1 MVENASSKHA
11 AESTLLEKLRQFKQN
26 DNPLETVLQAD
37 ERVIARVTDGIY
49 RQPGSALRE
58 LVSNAY
64 DADATLVRIQTD
76 RPRFDRIVIDDDG
89 TGMSPETVVH
99 MLHHIGGSA
108 KRSRHGALL
117 GVTSFTDP
125 SRSPGGRKLIGKI
138 GIGLFSV
145 AQLTQSFEL
154 ITKTSGD
161 THRTVAKV
169 LLRRYSD
176 ENLPLDPKEGQYE
189 AGKVLVWREP
199 ATDRSSHGT
208 TVVLDSIWPQTKDT
222 LRSSSMW
229 ETVRNLATNNRSA
242 AANTLPPKFHIG
254 SVLSSNNSLLNTLH
268 SPNLPWDKENSPK
281 EAFTMLVDAVSNPDH
296 PERWNPPI
304 DKLFDYYLQMVWDL
318 SLWCPLPYTDINPFD
333 LPLDGS
339 QRVFSINGDE
349 LKPDPPAIRT
359 LREALSLGQPDNHSE
374 FRVVI
379 DDLELSRPIKVRGM
393 PSTSSAL
400 TTPIL
405 IAGTAQESFQG
416 VDTEL
421 SGGPLEFRSYMV
433 WAPQIRPPDHQGV
446 MVRVHNASGML
457 FDHDFIGFPAA
468 EHRRLAQI
476 TCEVFILQG
485 FDGALNIDRE
495 SFNFAHPHAVF
506 LTKWVHST
514 LRRLISTQKRLAA
527 AAQKD
532 RHSASASV
540 SDEVA
545 NALIEELWAKE
556 TDEDGSSP
564 PSIEFRGPKDI
575 DLTERPDI
583 VYRRDSIFEPFTGRG
598 KGERERKW
606 EFLIRRIAQVLAA
619 YELLDG
625 LSPERQAD
633 LLKKIREQIEVS
645 GLI

>member
-1 MVENASSKHA
+1 
-11 AESTLLEKLRQFKQN
+11 
-26 DNPLETVLQAD
+26 
-37 ERVIARVTDGIY
+37 
-49 RQPGSALRE
+49 
-58 LVSNAY
+58 
-64 DADATLVRIQTD
+64 
-76 RPRFDRIVIDDDG
+76 
-89 TGMSPETVVH
+89 